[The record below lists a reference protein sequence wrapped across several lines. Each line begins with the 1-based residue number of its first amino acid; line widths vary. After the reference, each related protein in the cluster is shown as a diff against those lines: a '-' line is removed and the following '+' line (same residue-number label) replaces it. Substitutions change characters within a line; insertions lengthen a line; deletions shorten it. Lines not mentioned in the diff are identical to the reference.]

1 MNSVSSLVARAK
13 ASVLVCEAT
22 LKAVETAVGQARSDL
37 EKVKTALD
45 MANNLASDE
54 VKSVTAPG
62 QRNSITAAT
71 ASLQGSLSISDM
83 WRPDTPVTFSPRSP
97 CQTRWEEWESLWD
110 EGKTPATGS
119 EEPREKVFPW
129 TRDTSILLH
138 ATSRSESLLTEKA
151 RADSRETAGSVT
163 LPSVLGEDEDV
174 DEDLMA
180 MSSWAT
186 MARGAAQSRP
196 KFSSCPQ
203 CPRCLQPRSQCRDG
217 EPLLTVT
224 KDTIGRSIKATGP
237 TWPPLQLGR
246 EATVVG
252 GKVRRNILLRWRD
265 SHSVES
271 YTVTSKDVPKFSFI
285 CPGLQTASKT
295 FSSSEAEAGLLL
307 ASCLV
312 RLPIKPFLC
321 EVWAHDDLGEKHRLM
336 VSADRDINL
345 VALGLMVATAIPKI
359 VVSVCQTGH
368 TRNSIYSQSFSQV
381 PSHFKDTTVLKFQ
394 RKVRL
399 AADKP
404 YLLVL
409 HIFGGSSR
417 VGYGG
422 ETIIRSSNGGREQVG
437 LSFCAIDDVGK
448 KTTNV
453 QRGLVE
459 KFYVEK

>member
-1 MNSVSSLVARAK
+1 MNSVSSLVATAK

-54 VKSVTAPG
+54 VKSVNT
-62 QRNSITAAT
+62 ITAAT
-71 ASLQGSLSISDM
+71 ASLSISDM

-110 EGKTPATGS
+110 EGKTPTGS

-129 TRDTSILLH
+129 TRDTSLLLP

-237 TWPPLQLGR
+237 SWPPLQLGR

-252 GKVRRNILLRWRD
+252 GKVRRNVLLRWRD

-271 YTVTSKDVPKFSFI
+271 YTVTSKDVPKFSLI

-336 VSADRDINL
+336 VSADQDINL

-368 TRNSIYSQSFSQV
+368 TRNSIYSQSFFQV

-422 ETIIRSSNGGREQVG
+422 ETIIRSSNGSREQVG